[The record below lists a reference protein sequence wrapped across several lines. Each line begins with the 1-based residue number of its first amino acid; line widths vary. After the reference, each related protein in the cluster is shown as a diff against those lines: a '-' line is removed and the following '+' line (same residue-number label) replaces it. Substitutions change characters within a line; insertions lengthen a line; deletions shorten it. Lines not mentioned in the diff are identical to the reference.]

1 MTDAAVNSF
10 FDELEK
16 IAAYMS
22 KADRRRR
29 NRRRVGTGLA
39 AAGFLTAAGIYGG
52 PKVKG
57 YVVDLAGKAAKEWE
71 DATYKGIRKAV
82 QAESSRLEKRYN
94 KKGPEIL
101 DMAVDRVA
109 ARMAE
114 KPGVAVGAAKNKVKD
129 AVKNSPLG
137 SIVQAV
143 RGQV

>member
-1 MTDAAVNSF
+1 MDFQEYVFVS
-10 FDELEK
+10 ELEK

-22 KADRRRR
+22 KAERKRR
-29 NRRRVGTGLA
+29 NRRRVGTGLVTVGA
-39 AAGFLTAAGIYGG
+39 LTAAGIYGG
-52 PKVKG
+52 PKVKS

-71 DATYKGIRKAV
+71 DATYRGIRKAV

-101 DMAVDRVA
+101 NMAVDQVA

-114 KPGVAVGAAKNKVKD
+114 KPGVAMGAAKTTVKD

-143 RGQV
+143 RGQS